1 MRSDRIEVHRERPIV
16 TPAPPSATPPNAS
29 AASVKQQRAAQR
41 AKKLEEYHR
50 QQKRSARRRRIWLIA
65 GIAAALAVI
74 TIVVLSVVMTPQK
87 APDATYKPGSE
98 GASIE
103 GVETFKNPAGHVE
116 TPVDYPETPPTGG
129 EHSATW
135 LNCGVYTEPVPNENA
150 VHALEHGAIWVTYD
164 PTISKAELESLR
176 LQVPS
181 TFVVLSPA
189 DDLPSPIVLSGWN
202 AQLQL
207 DSASDKRIPA
217 FFEEYWQGGLAPEIG
232 APCTGGID
240 APGKV
245 S

>member
-1 MRSDRIEVHRERPIV
+1 V
-16 TPAPPSATPPNAS
+16 TPAPPSATPPNA

-50 QQKRSARRRRIWLIA
+50 QQKRAARRRTIWLIA
-65 GIAAALAVI
+65 GITAAIAVI

-87 APDATYKPGSE
+87 APDATYQPGSE
-98 GASIE
+98 GATIE

-116 TPVDYPETPPTGG
+116 TPVTYPETPPTGG
-129 EHSATW
+129 EHNPTW

-164 PTISKAELESLR
+164 PQISEAELDSLR
-176 LQVPS
+176 LQLPS
-181 TFVVLSPA
+181 TFVVLSPY
-189 DDLPSPIVLSGWN
+189 DGLPSPIVVSGWN
-202 AQLQL
+202 AQLQV
-207 DSASDKRIPA
+207 DKASDERIPA
-217 FFEEYWQGGLAPEIG
+217 FFEEYWQGGSAPEIG